1 MFHVS
6 VHRNGSRSNKHLASY
21 ALITPELYTETYRD
35 PQQVFGVV
43 VRVLTNIRTC
53 QQILLTEICGDPQ
66 ITVRYFCPI
75 LTKHQNV

>member
-21 ALITPELYTETYRD
+21 ALITPDMYTDTYRD
-35 PQQVFGVV
+35 PHAS
-43 VRVLTNIRTC
+43 IRRCFPSFNEHKTY